1 MTGSATLM
9 EQTMVTF
16 QVDDMTC
23 GHCVST
29 ITKALRAADKDAK
42 VEIDLAKHL
51 VQIEPSEA
59 DMQELS
65 DAIKEAG
72 YTPVPAPATSSDPSP
87 AKQGS
92 CCGCG

>member
-1 MTGSATLM
+1 
-9 EQTMVTF
+9 MVTF

-51 VQIEPSEA
+51 VHIDPSEA
-59 DMQELS
+59 EMQELS

-72 YTPVPAPATSSDPSP
+72 YTPVPVQAAAASNAASQS
-87 AKQGS
+87 G
-92 CCGCG
+92 CCGGCRS